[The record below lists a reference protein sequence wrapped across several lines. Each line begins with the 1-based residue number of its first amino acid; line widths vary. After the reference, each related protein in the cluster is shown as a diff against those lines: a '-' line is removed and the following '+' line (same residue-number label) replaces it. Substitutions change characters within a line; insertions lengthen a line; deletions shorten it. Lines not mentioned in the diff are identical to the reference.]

1 MTDAASTAAQAEH
14 AAEHAVELRLLSH
27 PTYLAGARELVSG
40 ISRRLGFDDKGSGK
54 IALAVDEALANII
67 NHGYQRA
74 PDRPIWIKL
83 WSEAGPGLA
92 GVRIVVEDEAPH
104 VDVAKICGRDLEDV
118 KPGGLGVHIIK
129 EVMDSAEYST
139 RDPVGMRLTMVKH
152 LNDTHA
158 PCPDGPA
165 PMDTPANG

>member
-1 MTDAASTAAQAEH
+1 MTDAASTATQSEH
-14 AAEHAVELRLLSH
+14 AIELRLLSH

-40 ISRRLGFDDKGSGK
+40 ITRRLGFDDKGSGK

-67 NHGYQRA
+67 KHGYGQA

-83 WSEAGPGLA
+83 WAEAAPGVP
-92 GVRIVVEDEAPH
+92 GVCIVVEDEAPH
-104 VDVAKICGRDLEDV
+104 VDVAQICGRDLDDV

-129 EVMDSAEYST
+129 EVMDSAEYEK

-152 LNDTHA
+152 LNESDEHCT
-158 PCPDGPA
+158 
-165 PMDTPANG
+165 NG